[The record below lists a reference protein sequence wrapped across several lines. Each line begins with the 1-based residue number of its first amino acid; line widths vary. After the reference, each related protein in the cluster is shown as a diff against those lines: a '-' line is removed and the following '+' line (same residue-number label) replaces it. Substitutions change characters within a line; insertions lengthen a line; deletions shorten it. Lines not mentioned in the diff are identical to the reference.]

1 MNERDV
7 KFFRPLWVRLLV
19 TGVIVAWFVAEV
31 VFSHDPF
38 WMTITGAGIAYCVWN
53 FFLRFPQAAA
63 PVASDQPAAQD
74 APPPDNPPRQP

>member
-19 TGVIVAWFVAEV
+19 TGVIVVWFVAEA

-38 WMTITGAGIAYCVWN
+38 WMTVTGAGIAYCVWN
-53 FFLRFPQAAA
+53 FFLRWPKDLPPAA
-63 PVASDQPAAQD
+63 PKGSEPP
-74 APPPDNPPRQP
+74 APPPAS